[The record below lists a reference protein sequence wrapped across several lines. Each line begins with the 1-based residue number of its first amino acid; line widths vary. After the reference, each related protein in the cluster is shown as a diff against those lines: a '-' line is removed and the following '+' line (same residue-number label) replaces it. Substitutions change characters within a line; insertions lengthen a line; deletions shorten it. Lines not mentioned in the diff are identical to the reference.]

1 MRAELGIPADAP
13 LVGSVGHLRTEK
25 AYEVLVEAAAGVVAA
40 VPGRALRDRRRGAGA
55 RAPGDADRRALGLDR
70 AFSLPGARDDVPDL
84 LAALDV
90 GVCCSDFEGGP
101 LSVMEYMD
109 AGLPVV
115 ATRVGGLPELV
126 ADGVTGE
133 LVPPRDPA
141 ALGAALS
148 RLLEDPERRG
158 RLGAAGRA
166 RIRDE
171 YGIDRWTA
179 RLEDLYTTLLAQ
191 KLLQPKLTDT

>member
-1 MRAELGIPADAP
+1 M
-13 LVGSVGHLRTEK
+13 
-25 AYEVLVEAAAGVVAA
+25 
-40 VPGRALRDRRRGAGA
+40 
-55 RAPGDADRRALGLDR
+55 
-70 AFSLPGARDDVPDL
+70 PDL
-84 LAALDV
+84 LAAFDV
-90 GVCCSDFEGGP
+90 AVCCSDFEGSP

-115 ATRVGGLPELV
+115 ATRVGGLPELID
-126 ADGVTGE
+126 DGVTGE
-133 LVPPRDPA
+133 LVPAREPG

-179 RLEDLYTTLLAQ
+179 RLEDLYTTLLAK
-191 KLLQPKLTDT
+191 KLLQPK